1 MLISSINDLTIEL
14 KALVE
19 LTLPRFIIPWDEKLG
34 NLAKKLMRVFQL
46 ENDYYVITRL
56 ESFGSLDDEY
66 YHKYTNRIIMK
77 CLESLLKRLEEL
89 YPEIQ
94 DFLTFTRGQLQQIN
108 NKLHEIHQ
116 LIEKHAKDP
125 EYEDFF
131 NALAE
136 YLLFVQNV
144 QDEIAYDVSVK
155 QTILDE
161 LSNELLQLDKK
172 NLELLRFYMI
182 CLQNHALGA
191 EINVIVE
198 ALQFGY
204 NLSNYHVDPV
214 PNPDENYHNQFL
226 RLISKIDF

>member
-94 DFLTFTRGQLQQIN
+94 DF
-108 NKLHEIHQ
+108 
-116 LIEKHAKDP
+116 
-125 EYEDFF
+125 
-131 NALAE
+131 
-136 YLLFVQNV
+136 
-144 QDEIAYDVSVK
+144 
-155 QTILDE
+155 
-161 LSNELLQLDKK
+161 
-172 NLELLRFYMI
+172 
-182 CLQNHALGA
+182 
-191 EINVIVE
+191 
-198 ALQFGY
+198 
-204 NLSNYHVDPV
+204 
-214 PNPDENYHNQFL
+214 
-226 RLISKIDF
+226 